1 MTDDEHQGP
10 ARLGAILRPFF
21 SLVGAQAIGSALG
34 FVFWVLA
41 ARLGSTETVGVAA
54 AAISAQTLLGT
65 LAMLGLGTLL
75 IGELQRVDQSAQR
88 RLLLVSLTAAGVAG
102 LTFALVTVLLTPLIN
117 GELHD
122 ALADPG
128 TVTFYVLGVSVTAV
142 GMVLDQC
149 VLGLHRSSLQVWR
162 NLIASGL
169 RFPFVLVM
177 AQTGDLTPF
186 ALLLSWVLPLV
197 LSVAFVW
204 VAMRLPGG
212 PLAERASTRLL
223 LGTYWRPALS
233 NHGLNLSLAAGPLLV
248 PVVAGVVLTPYDNAE
263 FAIAWLMATFVF
275 IPPYML
281 ATALFAASVNA
292 SRELF
297 LANVRRTLP
306 SSLALS
312 LALCVGAWL
321 LGPYFLRIFGD
332 HYADNSAPILD
343 LLVVGGLWM
352 VVKDHMVAYARVAR
366 RLPVATKLAG
376 VAVGLE
382 LVGAVTGGLLGDAR
396 GVALGWLAALCLQ
409 VVVGLPIAWRIL
421 RLRRDDPAP
430 PASVTDTGHAA
441 TTRQET

>member
-1 MTDDEHQGP
+1 MSEDHPGS
-10 ARLGAILRPFF
+10 ARLGAIVRPFF

-75 IGELQRVDQSAQR
+75 IGELQRVEQSMQR

-102 LTFALVTVLLTPLIN
+102 LTFALATVLLTPLIN

-128 TVTFYVLGVSVTAV
+128 TLSFYVVGVSVTAV

-149 VLGLHRSSLQVWR
+149 VLGLHKSSLQVWR

-169 RFPFVLVM
+169 RFPIVLVM

-186 ALLLSWVLPLV
+186 GLLVSWVVPLL

-204 VAMRLPGG
+204 VALRLPGG
-212 PLAERASTRLL
+212 PLSERATARALV
-223 LGTYWRPALS
+223 GTYWRPALS

-281 ATALFAASVNA
+281 ATALFAASINA
-292 SRELF
+292 SRERF

-312 LALCVGAWL
+312 LALCIGAWV
-321 LGPYFLRIFGD
+321 LGPYLLRIFGT
-332 HYADNSAPILD
+332 HYADNSVPILD

-352 VVKDHMVAYARVAR
+352 VVKDHLVAYARVAGQ
-366 RLPVATKLAG
+366 LGVATRLAG

-382 LVGAVTGGLLGDAR
+382 LVGAVTGGLMGESR

-409 VVVGLPIAWRIL
+409 VLVGLPIAWRTL
-421 RLRRDDPAP
+421 RSPRSESAP
-430 PASVTDTGHAA
+430 PARVDDAGPAV
-441 TTRQET
+441 TTRQES